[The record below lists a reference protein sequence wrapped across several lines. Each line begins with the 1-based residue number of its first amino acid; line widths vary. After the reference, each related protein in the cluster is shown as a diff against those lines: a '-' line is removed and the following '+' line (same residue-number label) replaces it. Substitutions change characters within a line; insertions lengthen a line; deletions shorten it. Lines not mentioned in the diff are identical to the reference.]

1 MMKKKMLSNEYVSS
15 FCLEMS
21 LLMHSGI
28 GTEDGL
34 YLLIEDETDKKTKKI
49 LQQLANFV
57 AEGRPFSEA
66 LRDVGG
72 FPKYVCDMIETG
84 EQTGRLEQSFQALS
98 DYYDRQMQLTNQ
110 IRSALLYPV
119 ILMVLMLVIIVVLL
133 VKVLPIF
140 NQVYEQLGGTMGGT
154 AKMLLN
160 LGNWLGSVMPILCI
174 ILGVVIVLAA
184 VIGCSSVIRGFFVG
198 LYKKVFGSYG
208 ITRRLGEAR
217 FASAM
222 AMGMM
227 SGLNTEDAFRTAML
241 FQDATAKIKKR
252 YEKCLQMLEMG
263 EPLAECFKQN
273 RILDATFCRIL
284 DLGAK
289 SGTSDTAMEEIAR
302 RMDDGVQM
310 EIERKVGKIEPT
322 IVIITSILVGIIL
335 IAVML
340 PLINIMSSI
349 G

>member
-1 MMKKKMLSNEYVSS
+1 MKKRMLSNEYVSS
-15 FCLEMS
+15 FCLELS
-21 LLMHSGI
+21 LLLHSGI
-28 GTEDGL
+28 GIEDGL
-34 YLLIEDETDKKTKKI
+34 YLLMEDETDKKIKKM
-49 LQQLANFV
+49 LSKLADVV
-57 AEGRPFSEA
+57 AEGQPFSSA
-66 LRDVGG
+66 LREAGC

-84 EQTGRLEQSFQALS
+84 EQSGRLEQSFQALS
-98 DYYDRQMQLTNQ
+98 SYYDRQMQLTNQ

-119 ILMVLMLVIIVVLL
+119 ILMILMLVIIVVLL
-133 VKVLPIF
+133 VKVLPVF
-140 NQVYEQLGGTMGGT
+140 NQVYVQLGWTMSGT
-154 AKMLLN
+154 AQMLLQ
-160 LGNWLGSVMPILCI
+160 LGNRLGSILPVLCI
-174 ILGVVIVLAA
+174 VLGIVVLLAA
-184 VIGCSSVIRGFFVG
+184 VIGCSRAARGAVMNF
-198 LYKKVFGSYG
+198 YKRLLGEHG

-227 SGLNTEDAFRTAML
+227 SGLNTEEAFRAAMR
-241 FQDATAKIKKR
+241 FQDAVPKTRKR
-252 YEKCLQMLEMG
+252 YEKCLEMLEMG
-263 EPLAECFKQN
+263 EPMAECFRQN
-273 RILDATFCRIL
+273 RILDASHCRML

-302 RMDDGVQM
+302 RLDDRVQM

-322 IVIITSILVGIIL
+322 IVIITSLLVGIIL

>member
-1 MMKKKMLSNEYVSS
+1 MSKKTLSNEYVSS

-21 LLMHSGI
+21 LLLHAGI
-28 GTEDGL
+28 GIEDGL

-49 LQQLANFV
+49 LNQVADLL

-66 LRDVGG
+66 LREVGS
-72 FPKYVCDMIETG
+72 FPKYVGDMIETG
-84 EQTGRLEQSFQALS
+84 EQSGRLEQSFQALS
-98 DYYDRQMQLTNQ
+98 DYYDRQVQLTGQ

-119 ILMVLMLVIIVVLL
+119 ILMILMLVIIVVLL

-140 NQVYEQLGGTMGGT
+140 NQVYEQLGGTMSGT

-160 LGNWLGSVMPILCI
+160 LGTWIGKAMPVLCLVI
-174 ILGVVIVLAA
+174 GAVVLVAA
-184 VIGCSSVIRGFFVG
+184 VIGCSRAARGFFIG
-198 LYKKVFGSYG
+198 LYKRFFGNHG
-208 ITRRLGEAR
+208 ITRRLGESR

-222 AMGMM
+222 AMGML
-227 SGLNTEDAFRTAML
+227 SGLNTEEAFRTAML
-241 FQDATAKIKKR
+241 FQDTVPKARKR
-252 YEKCLQMLEMG
+252 YEKCLEMLEAG
-263 EPLAECFKQN
+263 DPLAQCFREN
-273 RILDATFCRIL
+273 RILEAAFCRIL

-289 SGTSDTAMEEIAR
+289 SGTSDTAMEEISR
-302 RMDDGVQM
+302 RMDDRVQL

>member
-1 MMKKKMLSNEYVSS
+1 MKKKIVSNEYVSS

-21 LLMHSGI
+21 LLLHSGI
-28 GTEDGL
+28 GLEDGL
-34 YLLIEDETDKKTKKI
+34 YLLIEDESEKKMKKM
-49 LQQLANFV
+49 LTELADMV
-57 AEGRPFSEA
+57 AEGKPFSVA
-66 LRDVGG
+66 LREVGH
-72 FPKYVCDMIETG
+72 FPKYVSDMIETG
-84 EQTGRLEQSFQALS
+84 EQSGRLEQSFQALS
-98 DYYDRQMQLTNQ
+98 AYYDRQVQLSNQ

-119 ILMVLMLVIIVVLL
+119 ILMILMIVILVVLL
-133 VKVLPIF
+133 VKVLPVF

-154 AKMLLN
+154 AKMLLQA
-160 LGNWLGSVMPILCI
+160 GKWLGGAMPVLCI
-174 ILGVVIVLAA
+174 VLGIVILLAA
-184 VIGCSSVIRGFFVG
+184 FVGCSNSLRGMFVT
-198 LYKKVFGSYG
+198 LYKRVMGEHG

-227 SGLNTEDAFRTAML
+227 SGLNTEEAFRSAMR
-241 FQDATAKIKKR
+241 FQETVPKTRKR
-252 YEKCLQMLEMG
+252 YQKCLDMLETG
-263 EPLAECFKQN
+263 EPMAECFKQN
-273 RILDATFCRIL
+273 KILDATYCRIL

-302 RMDDGVQM
+302 RLDDGVQM

-322 IVIITSILVGIIL
+322 IVIITSVLVGVIL

>member
-1 MMKKKMLSNEYVSS
+1 MSNEYVSS

-21 LLMHSGI
+21 LLLHAGI
-28 GTEDGL
+28 GLEDGV
-34 YLLIEDETDKKTKKI
+34 YLLIEDENDKKAKK
-49 LQQLANFV
+49 LLGHLADSL
-57 AEGRPFSEA
+57 AEGKTFSQAVRET
-66 LRDVGG
+66 GG
-72 FPKYVCDMIETG
+72 FPKYVGDMIETG
-84 EQTGRLEQSFQALS
+84 EQSGRLEQSFQALS
-98 DYYDRQMQLTNQ
+98 EYYDRQVQLASQ
-110 IRSALLYPV
+110 IRSALLYPL
-119 ILMVLMLVIIVVLL
+119 ILMILMLVIIVVLL

-154 AKMLLN
+154 AKVLLN
-160 LGNWLGSVMPILCI
+160 LGNWIGDAMPVLCLI
-174 ILGVVIVLAA
+174 VGAVVVIT
-184 VIGCSSVIRGFFVG
+184 VIAGCSRTVRGFAAGV
-198 LYKKVFGSYG
+198 YKRLFGGFG

-222 AMGMM
+222 AMGML
-227 SGLNTEDAFRTAML
+227 SGLNTEEAFQTAML
-241 FQDATAKIKKR
+241 FQDAVPKTRER
-252 YEKCLQMLEMG
+252 YAKCLEMLESG
-263 EPLAECFKQN
+263 EPMARCFRENQ
-273 RILDATFCRIL
+273 ILDAAFCRIL

-289 SGTSDTAMEEIAR
+289 SGMSDTAMEEISR
-302 RMDDGVQM
+302 RMDDRVQL

>member
-1 MMKKKMLSNEYVSS
+1 MKKKTLSNEYVSS

-21 LLMHSGI
+21 LLLHAGI
-28 GTEDGL
+28 GIEDGI
-34 YLLIEDETDKKTKKI
+34 YLLIEDEKDKKMKKM
-49 LQQLANFV
+49 LTGLADMV
-57 AEGRPFSEA
+57 AEGQTFSAA
-66 LRDVGG
+66 LREVGQ

-84 EQTGRLEQSFQALS
+84 EQSGRLEQSFQALS
-98 DYYDRQMQLTNQ
+98 AYYDRQMQLSNQ
-110 IRSALLYPV
+110 IRSALLYPI

-140 NQVYEQLGGTMGGT
+140 NQVYEQLGGTMSGT
-154 AKMLLN
+154 AQMLLQI
-160 LGNWLGSVMPILCI
+160 GQWLGGAIPVLCI
-174 ILGVVIVLAA
+174 VLGVVVVLGT
-184 VIGCSSVIRGFFVG
+184 VIAGSSAIRGFFIG
-198 LYKKVFGSYG
+198 LYKRIMGDHG
-208 ITRRLGEAR
+208 ITRRMGEAR

-241 FQDATAKIKKR
+241 FQEAVPKTQKR
-252 YEKCLQMLEMG
+252 FQKCLGMLEAGDPM
-263 EPLAECFKQN
+263 AECFKQN
-273 RILDATFCRIL
+273 KILDATFCRIL

-289 SGTSDTAMEEIAR
+289 SGTADTAMEEIAR
-302 RMDDGVQM
+302 RLDDSVQM

>member
-1 MMKKKMLSNEYVSS
+1 MKKKILSNEYVSS

-21 LLMHSGI
+21 LLLHSGI
-28 GTEDGL
+28 GIEDGL
-34 YLLIEDETDKKTKKI
+34 YLLIEDENDRKMKKMLTG
-49 LQQLANFV
+49 LADIV
-57 AEGRPFSEA
+57 AEGRSFSEA
-66 LRDVGG
+66 LREVGR

-84 EQTGRLEQSFQALS
+84 EQSGRLEQSFQALS
-98 DYYDRQMQLTNQ
+98 AYYDRQMQLSNQ
-110 IRSALLYPV
+110 IRNALLYPI
-119 ILMVLMLVIIVVLL
+119 ILMILMLVIIVVLL
-133 VKVLPIF
+133 VRVLPIF
-140 NQVYEQLGGTMGGT
+140 NQVYEQLGGTMSGT
-154 AKMLLN
+154 AQMLLQI
-160 LGNWLGSVMPILCI
+160 GKWLGEAMPVLCGV
-174 ILGVVIVLAA
+174 LGVIVVLVA
-184 VIGCSSVIRGFFVG
+184 VISGSSAIRGFFVG
-198 LYKKVFGSYG
+198 LYKKIMGDHG
-208 ITRRLGEAR
+208 ITRRMGEAR

-241 FQDATAKIKKR
+241 FQETVPKTQKR
-252 YEKCLQMLEMG
+252 FKKCLEMLEAGDPM
-263 EPLAECFKQN
+263 AECFKQN
-273 RILDATFCRIL
+273 KILDATFCRIL

-289 SGTSDTAMEEIAR
+289 SGTADTAMEEIAR
-302 RMDDGVQM
+302 RLDDGVQM

>member
-1 MMKKKMLSNEYVSS
+1 MSKKKFTNEYVSS

-21 LLMHSGI
+21 LLLHAGI
-28 GTEDGL
+28 GIEDGL
-34 YLLIEDETDKKTKKI
+34 YLLIEDEGDKRARKI
-49 LQQLANFV
+49 LNRLADLL
-57 AEGRPFSEA
+57 AEGRPFSDA
-66 LRDVGG
+66 LRQTGG
-72 FPKYVCDMIETG
+72 FPKYVGDMIETG
-84 EQTGRLEQSFQALS
+84 EQSGRLEQSFQALS
-98 DYYDRQMQLTNQ
+98 DYYDRQVQLSAQ

-119 ILMVLMLVIIVVLL
+119 ILMILMLVIIVVLL
-133 VKVLPIF
+133 VKVLPVF

-160 LGNWLGSVMPILCI
+160 VGDWIGKAMPVIC
-174 ILGVVIVLAA
+174 VVIGAIVAVAA
-184 VIGCSSVIRGFFVG
+184 IVGCSKSVRGFLVG
-198 LYKKVFGSYG
+198 IYKKIFGNYG

-222 AMGMM
+222 AMGML
-227 SGLNTEDAFRTAML
+227 SGLNTEEAFRTAML
-241 FQDATAKIKKR
+241 FQDAVPRTRKR
-252 YEKCLQMLEMG
+252 YMKCLEMLEAG
-263 EPLAECFKQN
+263 EPIAQCFREN

-289 SGTSDTAMEEIAR
+289 SGTSDTAMEEISR
-302 RMDDGVQM
+302 RLDDRVQM

>member
-1 MMKKKMLSNEYVSS
+1 MSKKTLSNEYVSS

-21 LLMHSGI
+21 LLLHAGI
-28 GTEDGL
+28 GIEDGL

-49 LQQLANFV
+49 LNQVADLV

-66 LRDVGG
+66 LREVGS
-72 FPKYVCDMIETG
+72 FPKYVGDMIETG
-84 EQTGRLEQSFQALS
+84 EQSGRLEQSFQALS
-98 DYYDRQMQLTNQ
+98 DYYDRQVQLTGQ

-119 ILMVLMLVIIVVLL
+119 ILMILMLVIIVVLL

-140 NQVYEQLGGTMGGT
+140 NQVYEQLGGTMSGT

-160 LGNWLGSVMPILCI
+160 LGTWIGKAMPVLCLVI
-174 ILGVVIVLAA
+174 GAVVLVAA
-184 VIGCSSVIRGFFVG
+184 VIGCSRAARGFFIG
-198 LYKKVFGSYG
+198 LYKRFFGNHG
-208 ITRRLGEAR
+208 ITRRLGESR

-222 AMGMM
+222 AMGML
-227 SGLNTEDAFRTAML
+227 SGLNTEEAFRTAML
-241 FQDATAKIKKR
+241 FQDTVPKARKR
-252 YEKCLQMLEMG
+252 YVKCLEMLEAG
-263 EPLAECFKQN
+263 DPLAQCFREN
-273 RILDATFCRIL
+273 RILEAAFCRIL

-289 SGTSDTAMEEIAR
+289 SGTSDTAMEEISR
-302 RMDDGVQM
+302 RMDDRVQL

>member
-1 MMKKKMLSNEYVSS
+1 MKKKMVSNEYVSS

-21 LLMHSGI
+21 LLLHSGI
-28 GTEDGL
+28 GIEDGL
-34 YLLIEDETDKKTKKI
+34 YLLLEDESDKKMKNMLT
-49 LQQLANFV
+49 QLADMM
-57 AEGRPFSEA
+57 AEGKPFSAA
-66 LRDVGG
+66 LREVEQ
-72 FPKYVCDMIETG
+72 FPKYVSDMIETG
-84 EQTGRLEQSFQALS
+84 EQSGRLEQSFQALS
-98 DYYDRQMQLTNQ
+98 AYYDRQVQLSNQ

-119 ILMVLMLVIIVVLL
+119 ILMLLMLVIIVVLL

-140 NQVYEQLGGTMGGT
+140 NQVYEQLGGTMSGT
-154 AKMLLN
+154 AQMLLLVGKR
-160 LGNWLGSVMPILCI
+160 LGGAMPVLCI
-174 ILGVVIVLAA
+174 VLGVVILLAA
-184 VIGCSSVIRGFFVG
+184 IVGGSSVMRGIFVG
-198 LYKKVFGSYG
+198 LYKRVMGEHG

-227 SGLNTEDAFRTAML
+227 SGLNTEEAFRTAMR
-241 FQDATAKIKKR
+241 FQETVPKTKKR
-252 YEKCLQMLEMG
+252 YQKCLEMLEMG
-263 EPLAECFKQN
+263 EPMAESFRQN
-273 RILDATFCRIL
+273 KILDAAYCRIL

-302 RMDDGVQM
+302 RLDDGVQM

>member
-1 MMKKKMLSNEYVSS
+1 MKKKALSNEYVSS

-21 LLMHSGI
+21 LLMHAGI

-34 YLLIEDETDKKTKKI
+34 YLLIEDESDKKTKRI
-49 LQQLANFV
+49 LEELAELV
-57 AEGRPFSEA
+57 ADGRPFSEA
-66 LRDVGG
+66 LREVGA
-72 FPKYVCDMIETG
+72 FPKYVSDMIETG
-84 EQTGRLEQSFQALS
+84 EQSGRLEQSFQALS
-98 DYYDRQMQLTNQ
+98 EYYDRQMQLSNQ

-119 ILMVLMLVIIVVLL
+119 ILMILMLVIIVVLL

-160 LGNWLGSVMPILCI
+160 LGDWLGKAMPVLC
-174 ILGVVIVLAA
+174 VVIGVIVLLAA
-184 VIGCSSVIRGFFVG
+184 VIGCSRPARGFFVG
-198 LYKKVFGSYG
+198 LYKRIFGHRG
-208 ITRRLGEAR
+208 ITRRLGESR

-227 SGLNTEDAFRTAML
+227 SGLNTEEAFRTAML
-241 FQDATAKIKKR
+241 FQDAVPKTKKR
-252 YEKCLQMLEMG
+252 YQRCLEMLEAG
-263 EPLAECFKQN
+263 DPLAQCFKGN
-273 RILDATFCRIL
+273 KILEAAFCRIL

-302 RMDDGVQM
+302 RMDDSVQM

>member
-1 MMKKKMLSNEYVSS
+1 MSKRTLSNEYVSS

-21 LLMHSGI
+21 LLLHAGI
-28 GTEDGL
+28 GIEDGL
-34 YLLIEDETDKKTKKI
+34 YLLIEDENDKRAKK
-49 LQQLANFV
+49 LLNSLADLL

-66 LRDVGG
+66 LRETGG
-72 FPKYVCDMIETG
+72 FPKYVGDMIETG
-84 EQTGRLEQSFQALS
+84 EQSGRLEQSFQALS
-98 DYYDRQMQLTNQ
+98 EYYDRQVQLTAQ

-160 LGNWLGSVMPILCI
+160 LGDWIGKAMPVLCI
-174 ILGVVIVLAA
+174 VIGAIVVVAA
-184 VIGCSSVIRGFFVG
+184 VVGCSKRARGFVVG
-198 LYKKVFGSYG
+198 IYKRLFGNHG

-222 AMGMM
+222 AMGML
-227 SGLNTEDAFRTAML
+227 SGLNTEDAFRTGML
-241 FQDATAKIKKR
+241 FQDAVPKMKKR
-252 YEKCLQMLEMG
+252 YARCLEMLEAG
-263 EPLAECFKQN
+263 EPMAQCFREN
-273 RILDATFCRIL
+273 RILDAAFCRIL

-289 SGTSDTAMEEIAR
+289 SGTSDTAMEEISR
-302 RMDDGVQM
+302 RMDDRVQM